1 MEQVRLL
8 SMTVVLTALIWVSA
22 DSLVTEAVLVNVT
35 FDVVAATPDSD
46 MLLEVATPGKPFE
59 LQVSGPRKTVESVRE
74 QAPLRIRLPVSDRST
89 TGPVR
94 IWLERDVLK
103 RALADQGSE
112 FKRLTVVSVQPDTLP
127 IMVDHW
133 VSRDVD
139 IVLSRL
145 SLAYDVEPQLS
156 RASTTVKM
164 RQSHFAQLPSGQ
176 ALQIDVSG
184 DLERLL
190 KEQPAG
196 QSVTVP
202 LTLDSRAFGQGAE
215 LTPSSIEVT
224 ATVMAQRKTVQIPTV
239 PILVAVSF
247 ANLEK
252 NYRAVT
258 SEGDPLT
265 LVTQTITITG
275 PTDEVNRLE
284 RGATRAFG
292 IIQLKEADLEQ
303 LGVQKL
309 MTPEYHLPPGIQLAE
324 DPAPIQFQLIYANEI
339 DGGR

>member
-35 FDVVAATPDSD
+35 FDVVPATADSD
-46 MLLEVATPGKPFE
+46 MLIEVATPGRPFE
-59 LQVSGPRKTVESVRE
+59 VQVSGPRKTVESVRE
-74 QAPLRIRLPVSDRST
+74 QAPLRVRLPVSDRSI
-89 TGPVR
+89 TGPDQ
-94 IWLERDVLK
+94 IWLKRDLVK
-103 RALADQGSE
+103 GVLADQGSE
-112 FKRLTVVSVQPDTLP
+112 FKRLTVVSVRPDTLP

-133 VSRDVD
+133 VTRDVD
-139 IVLSRL
+139 IVLGRL

-156 RASTTVKM
+156 RASATVKM
-164 RQSHFAQLPSGQ
+164 RQSHLARFPSGQ

-196 QSVTVP
+196 ESVTVP
-202 LTLDSRAFGQGAE
+202 LTLDSRPFGQDAE
-215 LTPSSIEVT
+215 LTPSNIEVT

-258 SEGDPLT
+258 PGGDPLT
-265 LVTQTITITG
+265 LVTQTITVTG

-292 IIQLKEADLEQ
+292 IIHLKEADLEQ

-309 MTPEYHLPPGIQLAE
+309 MTPEYHLPAGIELAE
-324 DPAPIQFQLIYANEI
+324 APAPIQFQLMYENRT
-339 DGGR
+339 DNGR

>member
-1 MEQVRLL
+1 
-8 SMTVVLTALIWVSA
+8 MTVVLTVLIWVSA

-35 FDVVAATPDSD
+35 FEVVPATADSD
-46 MLLEVATPGKPFE
+46 MILEVATPGRAFE
-59 LQVSGPRKTVESVRE
+59 LQISGPRKTVESVRE
-74 QAPLRIRLPVSDRST
+74 QAPLRVRFPVSDRST
-89 TGPVR
+89 TGPDR
-94 IWLERDVLK
+94 IWLERERDLLK
-103 RALADQGSE
+103 RVLADQGSE
-112 FKRLTVVSVQPDTLP
+112 FKRLTVVSVRPDTLP

-133 VSRDVD
+133 VTRDVE

-156 RASTTVKM
+156 RASATVKM
-164 RQSHFAQLPSGQ
+164 RQSHLARFSSGQ

-202 LTLDSRAFGQGAE
+202 LTLDSRAFGPGAE
-215 LTPSSIEVT
+215 LTPSNIEVT

-247 ANLEK
+247 ANLDK

-265 LVTQTITITG
+265 LVTQTITVTG

-292 IIQLKEADLEQ
+292 IIQLKQADLEQ

-309 MTPEYHLPPGIQLAE
+309 MTPEYHLPPGVELAK
-324 DPAPIQFQLIYANEI
+324 DPAPIQFQLIYANDTESN
-339 DGGR
+339 R